1 MRAGFKLK
9 KSSFSRAFGLVFSS
23 IVVKC
28 SGTCVSQ
35 LCILSCVEVSV
46 VCVSFC
52 FFFAFFFETS
62 NQF

>member
-35 LCILSCVEVSV
+35 LCILSCVEI
-46 VCVSFC
+46 CC
-52 FFFAFFFETS
+52 EDAR
-62 NQF
+62 